1 MNAVHPRKG
10 DAMNIPWAGT
20 GFTPSI
26 AKQYIFSV
34 HTVVLKGIAV
44 FFYSTYFHLMPVHIL
59 KYYFIFKK
67 SASALWWM
75 RFSVVGKRL
84 FLAFCYTRVQPLR
97 FWIFNFQ
104 IIIEDRCLEDN
115 FLYEYQNLPFF
126 IEKNRFVRAPPTDS
140 SFQKY
145 YEWRIRK

>member
-44 FFYSTYFHLMPVHIL
+44 FFYSTYSLPIPISSPICTTF
-59 KYYFIFKK
+59 FKT
-67 SASALWWM
+67 SAPALRRV
-75 RFSVVGKRL
+75 RFFVVGKRL
-84 FLAFCYTRVQPLR
+84 FLTFYQSRASPSSLEFSV
-97 FWIFNFQ
+97 FKNFRTGGNQ
-104 IIIEDRCLEDN
+104 SEN
-115 FLYEYQNLPFF
+115 
-126 IEKNRFVRAPPTDS
+126 
-140 SFQKY
+140 
-145 YEWRIRK
+145 